1 MAAVYQTES
10 AVTER
15 GQTTV
20 PAPVR
25 QRLTIGKPGTLV
37 WRIEADGT
45 VTVDRKPEQV
55 DEPDPVLGQF
65 LAFLE
70 ADMSAHPERLHPIGA
85 DLVER
90 INALVAGVEV
100 NLDEPLPDDED

>member
-1 MAAVYQTES
+1 MAAVYETES

-20 PAPVR
+20 PAHVR
-25 QRLTIGKPGTLV
+25 QRLTVGKPGTLV
-37 WRIEADGT
+37 WRIEANGT
-45 VTVDRKPEQV
+45 VTVDRKREAV
-55 DEPDPVLGQF
+55 SEPDPVLGRF

-70 ADMSAHPERLHPIGA
+70 ADMTAHPERLRPVGA

-90 INALVAGVEV
+90 ISALVAGVEI

>member
-1 MAAVYQTES
+1 MAAEYETES

-20 PAPVR
+20 PAHIR
-25 QRLTIGKPGTLV
+25 QRLTVGKPGKLI
-37 WRIEADGT
+37 WRIEANGT
-45 VTVDRKPEQV
+45 VTVDRKREV
-55 DEPDPVLGQF
+55 VSDADPVLGQF

-70 ADMSAHPERLHPIGA
+70 ADMTAHPERLRPVGA

-90 INALVAGVEV
+90 INALVAGVDI
-100 NLDEPLPDDED
+100 NLNEPLPDDED